1 MLLEYS
7 YDNAN
12 KILAMFNEGKLATL
26 NVHPVVVSKQESKFV
41 MEYTLITEYPSEQQ
55 VKIKKAMSN
64 PNSYPVRM
72 RVTEQLNQF
81 IEASAVDA
89 IINFT
94 LSFTAI
100 EGLVCRS
107 SSQCQFGNAI
117 TNTTDKQIKDCV
129 DKLDALITK
138 MGVGSVKLE
147 VYRKEG
153 SGKNKR
159 NVPLTL
165 SEVTDVIRQTLMEG

>member
-12 KILAMFNEGKLATL
+12 KILAMFNDGKLATL
-26 NVHPVVVSKQESKFV
+26 NVHPVMVSKEESKFV
-41 MEYTLITEYPSEQQ
+41 MEYTLVTEYPSDQQ
-55 VKIKKAMSN
+55 MKIKKTMSN

-81 IEASAVDA
+81 IEAFAVDA
-89 IINFT
+89 VINFT
-94 LSFTAI
+94 LSFTAV
-100 EGLVCRS
+100 ESLVCRS
-107 SSQCQFGNAI
+107 NSQCQFSNGA
-117 TNTTDKQIKDCV
+117 TNTTDKQINDCV

-138 MGVGSVKLE
+138 MGVGSVKLD
-147 VYRKEG
+147 VYKKEG

-159 NVPLTL
+159 TTAVTL
-165 SEVTDVIRQTLMEG
+165 SELTDIIRRTLMEG

>member
-1 MLLEYS
+1 
-7 YDNAN
+7 
-12 KILAMFNEGKLATL
+12 
-26 NVHPVVVSKQESKFV
+26 
-41 MEYTLITEYPSEQQ
+41 
-55 VKIKKAMSN
+55 
-64 PNSYPVRM
+64 M

-159 NVPLTL
+159 NVSLTL
-165 SEVTDVIRQTLMEG
+165 SEVTNVIRQTLMEG